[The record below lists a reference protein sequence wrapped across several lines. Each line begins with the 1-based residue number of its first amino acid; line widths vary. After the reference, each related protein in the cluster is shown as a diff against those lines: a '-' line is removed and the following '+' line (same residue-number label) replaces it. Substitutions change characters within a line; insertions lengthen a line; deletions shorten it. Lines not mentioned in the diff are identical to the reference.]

1 MPQEK
6 SQCDERVHSCD
17 GRRERKARRLRD
29 DIETAEIL
37 IERGKY
43 LNAAFFCQQSIE
55 KAFKA
60 VIETEKVVPPHS
72 HNLYMLATI
81 AKVDGRLSSEQT
93 DFIKSLTFFY
103 IESRYSDVKM
113 NIANNCDIDMVTNI
127 FEQSKEMV
135 KWLSSLS
142 KERLSRLNS

>member
-1 MPQEK
+1 MLRERTGGEQMTPA
-6 SQCDERVHSCD
+6 ERVD
-17 GRRERKARRLRD
+17 RWLNKVTD

-37 IERGKY
+37 IERGKL

-60 VIETEKVVPPHS
+60 VIETEKVVPPHT

-81 AKVDGRLSSEQT
+81 AKVDDQLNSEQT
-93 DFIKSLTFFY
+93 DFIKSLAFFY

-113 NIANNCDIDMVTNI
+113 NVAKNCDIGMVTKI
-127 FEQSKEMV
+127 FEQTKEMV

>member
-1 MPQEK
+1 MSRERTGGEQMTPT
-6 SQCDERVHSCD
+6 ERVD
-17 GRRERKARRLRD
+17 RWLNKVTD
-29 DIETAEIL
+29 DTETAEIL

-81 AKVDGRLSSEQT
+81 AKVDGQLSPEQT

-113 NIANNCDIDMVTNI
+113 NIAKNCDIDMVTKI
-127 FEQSKEMV
+127 FEQTKEMV